1 MSNILVCVTQQK
13 HCERLIKAGAERIQ
27 DENDELYVL
36 HVSKK
41 GFNFLNQEDD
51 GEALEFLYHKAK
63 EFGANLTV
71 VRSDDVLSVVLKTIN
86 RNDIAYVILGVSDQ
100 NNKKNDFTETLKE
113 SMPSGVVLEV
123 IGN

>member
-13 HCERLIKAGAERIQ
+13 HCERLIKAGAERIKN
-27 DENDELYVL
+27 ENDELYVL

-71 VRSDDVLSVVLKTIN
+71 VRSDDVLSVVLKTIK
-86 RNDIAYVILGVSDQ
+86 RNDIEHVILGVSDQ
-100 NNKKNDFTETLKE
+100 ENKKNDFTETLKGAIPA
-113 SMPSGVVLEV
+113 SAILEV